1 MFTCLKT
8 RGVAS
13 IGLIGWTAAL
23 SCSMVVV
30 HLVGGI
36 ACAQNNS
43 SKPLIVGSEE
53 DYPPFSIGRSDETA
67 SGFTV
72 ELWKSVAAEQG
83 LNYEIRVLPFRQILE
98 EFKSGQIDVLINLAK
113 SDERRTFADFSVPH
127 VTVHGAIFVRRDE
140 TQIKSEADLAGK
152 EIVVLNSDLAH
163 DYAVSKGWEQH
174 LILVD
179 NVADGMRRLADGN
192 HDAML
197 LSRFAGTQTLMQEK
211 IFNVKALK
219 ANAGFSQKFSI
230 AVKKGNSQL
239 LAKVND
245 GLTCAKATG
254 IHDALYEKWF
264 GVIEEREVTLAELLK
279 YLAPFGLITVAFV
292 AINWVKQR
300 ERRKSEE
307 AVRESEERLRA
318 ALSASGTGTFRWNI
332 RTNELDWDEP
342 LNALFGLPA
351 GQTVR
356 SLEKFVAMVHP
367 NDRPGVL
374 ERCDRCAREG
384 ADFEMEFRVIWPDG
398 TVHWRNSNGKVFF
411 DDSGMPLYMT
421 GACVDVT
428 GRKLAEEKLRV
439 SVEFTNSLISS
450 MQDGFA
456 VLDAN
461 GVQTVVNPAFCKMTG
476 LAREE
481 MIGTQAPFPYWPPE
495 ECERIQAALN
505 ATMKDN
511 ITNFEL
517 TFMRRDGQ
525 RFPVI
530 VSPAAVK
537 NRAGETISYCATVKD
552 ITDRNLADEALRRSE
567 AQFRTLTE
575 CAPILIYLTDQDG
588 NCIYVNRRWCQAAG
602 MTQKEALG
610 QGWLNALHE
619 EDRALIGELWK
630 KSVASGGHWGYEYRF
645 DDRAGH
651 VTWVYGTA
659 APILGENGKTIGYVG
674 TNVDMTA
681 ARQAKIERELLD
693 RKMQET
699 QKLESLGVLAGGIAH
714 DFNNLLTAILGN
726 ASVARMKLPPDSPAH
741 DCIEHINEA
750 TRRAADLCKQMLAYS
765 GRGHFVVQTLDL
777 GELVK
782 QTAQMLQISI
792 NKKSELQYQLESGLP
807 PVQVDA
813 TQLQQVI
820 MNLVINASEAIG
832 DHGGVIRISTGL
844 VRVDLNYHGNNPQDP
859 DLPLGDYVFLDVS
872 DNGSG
877 MSAETKARIFDPF
890 FTTKFTGRGL
900 GLAAVQGIVRG
911 HKGAVQV
918 ESTLGAGT
926 TFKLL
931 FPAAS
936 GTRDSTKPMQG
947 EANPAW
953 QGMGTILVV
962 DDEAMLR
969 TVVASMLPLLGF
981 DCVLAA
987 DGCEAVEIFSADPS
1001 QFDLVLLD
1009 LTMPHMDGEQT
1020 LTELRRLQRDVCVVL
1035 MSGFNAQEAQVR
1047 FNGKGLASFLQK
1059 PFTIATLS
1067 TTIHAALDGK
1077 TLASSSNSN

>member
-1 MFTCLKT
+1 
-8 RGVAS
+8 
-13 IGLIGWTAAL
+13 
-23 SCSMVVV
+23 MVVV
-30 HLVGGI
+30 NLVDGV
-36 ACAQNNS
+36 AHAQS
-43 SKPLIVGSEE
+43 ASPKPLIVGSEE
-53 DYPPFSIGRSDETA
+53 DYPPFSIGNSDETA

-72 ELWKSVAAEQG
+72 ELWKSVAAEHG
-83 LNYEIRVLPFRQILE
+83 LNYEIRVLPFRQILD
-98 EFKSGQIDVLINLAK
+98 EFKSGQIDVLINLAQ

-140 TQIKSEADLAGK
+140 THIKSEADLTGK
-152 EIVVLNSDLAH
+152 EILVLNADLAH
-163 DYAVSKGWEQH
+163 DYAISKGWKQQ

-179 NVADGMRRLADGN
+179 NVADGLKRLARGK

-197 LSRFAGTQTLMQEK
+197 LSRFAGTQTLLQEK

-245 GLTCAKATG
+245 GLTSAKATG

-264 GVIEEREVTLAELLK
+264 GAIEGRQVTLAELLK
-279 YLAPFGLITVAFV
+279 YLGPFGLITAVFV

-300 ERRKSEE
+300 ERKKSEE
-307 AVRESEERLRA
+307 AVRGSEERLRA
-318 ALSASGTGTFRWNI
+318 AMSASGTGTFRWNI
-332 RTNELDWDEP
+332 RTNELVWDEP

-356 SLEKFVAMVHP
+356 SLAKFIATVHP
-367 NDRPGVL
+367 DDRPGVV

-384 ADFEMEFRVIWPDG
+384 VDFDMEFRVNWPDG
-398 TVHWRNSNGKVFF
+398 TVHWLDDKGKVFF
-411 DDSGMPLYMT
+411 DDTGKPLYMT

-428 GRKLAEEKLRV
+428 SRKLAEEKLRM
-439 SVEFTNSLISS
+439 SVEFTESLISS

-456 VLDAN
+456 VLDAH
-461 GVQTVVNPAFCKMTG
+461 GVQTDVNPAFCKMTG
-476 LAREE
+476 LSRDE
-481 MIGTQAPFPYWPPE
+481 MIGTGAPFPYWPPE
-495 ECERIQAALN
+495 EYERIQAALN
-505 ATMKDN
+505 ATMNDN
-511 ITNFEL
+511 LTNFEL
-517 TFMRRDGQ
+517 TFMRRNGQ

-530 VSPAAVK
+530 VSPSAVK
-537 NRAGETISYCATVKD
+537 NQAGETISYCATIKD

-567 AQFRTLTE
+567 AQFRTLAE
-575 CAPILIYLTDQDG
+575 SAPILIHLTDQDG

-602 MTQKEALG
+602 MTQEEAWG

-619 EDRALIGELWK
+619 EDRSMIGELWK
-630 KSVASGGHWGYEYRF
+630 KSVASGGSWGFEYRF
-645 DDRAGH
+645 DNRAGQ

-659 APILGENGKTIGYVG
+659 APILAENGKPIGYVG
-674 TNVDMTA
+674 TNVDISAT
-681 ARQAKIERELLD
+681 RQAKTERELFD
-693 RKMQET
+693 RKMRET

-726 ASVARMKLPPDSPAH
+726 ASVAQMKLPPESPAQ
-741 DCIEHINEA
+741 DCIEQINEA

-765 GRGHFVVQTLDL
+765 GRGHFIVQTLDL

-782 QTAQMLQISI
+782 QTAKMLQISI
-792 NKKSELQYQLESGLP
+792 NKKSVLQYHLESGLP

-832 DHGGVIRISTGL
+832 DHGGVILISTGL
-844 VRVDLNYHGNNPQDP
+844 VKVDLNYRGNNLHDP
-859 DLPLGDYVFLDVS
+859 DLPLGEYVFLDVT

-877 MSAETKARIFDPF
+877 MSAETKAKIFDPF

-911 HKGAVQV
+911 HKGAMKV
-918 ESTLGAGT
+918 ESTLGSGT

-931 FPAAS
+931 FPAATGES
-936 GTRDSTKPMQG
+936 DSIKPME

-953 QGMGTILVV
+953 QGMGTVLVV

-969 TVVASMLPLLGF
+969 TVVAGMLPMLGF

-987 DGCEAVEIFSADPS
+987 DGREAVEIFSANPN

-1009 LTMPHMDGEQT
+1009 LTMPNMDGEQT
-1020 LTELRRLQRDVCVVL
+1020 LTELRRLQQDACVIL

-1059 PFTIATLS
+1059 PFTIATLG
-1067 TTIHAALDGK
+1067 TTIHAALNGK
-1077 TLASSSNSN
+1077 TPVSASSSI

>member
-1 MFTCLKT
+1 
-8 RGVAS
+8 
-13 IGLIGWTAAL
+13 
-23 SCSMVVV
+23 MVVV
-30 HLVGGI
+30 LLVDGI
-36 ACAQNNS
+36 ARAQS
-43 SKPLIVGSEE
+43 DSAMPLIVGSEE
-53 DYPPFSIGRSDETA
+53 DYPPFSIGKSNETA

-83 LNYEIRVLPFRQILE
+83 LNYEIRVLPFRQILD
-98 EFKSGQIDVLINLAK
+98 EFKAGQIDVLINLAQ
-113 SDERRTFADFSVPH
+113 SDERRSFADFSVPH
-127 VTVHGAIFVRRDE
+127 VTVHGAVFVRRDE
-140 TQIKSEADLAGK
+140 TVIKSEADLAGK
-152 EIVVLNSDLAH
+152 EIVVLDSDLAH
-163 DYAVSKGWEQH
+163 DYAISKGWEQQ

-179 NVADGMRRLADGN
+179 NVADGLRRLADGK

-197 LSRFAGTQTLMQEK
+197 LSRIAGKQTLLQEK

-219 ANAGFSQKFSI
+219 ANAGFSQKFSF
-230 AVKKGNSQL
+230 AVKKGDSQL

-245 GLTCAKATG
+245 GLTSAKATG
-254 IHDALYEKWF
+254 THDALYEKWF
-264 GVIEEREVTLAELLK
+264 GAIEEREVTLAELLK
-279 YLAPFGLITVAFV
+279 YLGPFGLIAGVFV
-292 AINWVKQR
+292 ALSWVKQR
-300 ERRKSEE
+300 ERKKSEE

-332 RTNELDWDEP
+332 RTNELVCDEP

-356 SLEKFVAMVHP
+356 SLEKFIATVHP
-367 NDRPGVL
+367 DDRPGVL
-374 ERCDRCAREG
+374 ERCERCAREG
-384 ADFEMEFRVIWPDG
+384 ADFDMEFRVNWPDG
-398 TVHWRNSNGKVFF
+398 TVHWLGDKGKVVF
-411 DDSGMPLYMT
+411 DDTGKPLYMT
-421 GACVDVT
+421 AACVDVT
-428 GRKLAEEKLRV
+428 GRKLAEDKLRV
-439 SVEFTNSLISS
+439 SVEFTRSLISS

-461 GVQTVVNPAFCKMTG
+461 EVLTDVNPAFCKMTG
-476 LAREE
+476 FSREE
-481 MIGTQAPFPYWPPE
+481 LIGIRAPFPYWPPE
-495 ECERIQAALN
+495 EYERNQAALN
-505 ATMKDN
+505 ATIKDN
-511 ITNFEL
+511 LINFEL
-517 TFMRRDGQ
+517 TLMRRNGQ

-530 VSPAAVK
+530 VSPSAVT
-537 NRAGETISYCATVKD
+537 NQAGETVSYCATVKD
-552 ITDRNLADEALRRSE
+552 ITERNRADEALRRSE

-575 CAPILIYLTDQDG
+575 SAPILIYFADQDG

-602 MTQKEALG
+602 MTQEEASG

-619 EDRALIGELWK
+619 EDRSQFGELWWR
-630 KSVASGGHWGYEYRF
+630 SVASGGTWGFEYRF
-645 DDRAGH
+645 DDRAGQ

-659 APILGENGKTIGYVG
+659 APILAENGKLVGYVG

-681 ARQAKIERELLD
+681 TRQAKIERELLD

-714 DFNNLLTAILGN
+714 DFNNLLAAILGN
-726 ASVARMKLPPDSPAH
+726 ASVARLKLPPDSPAH
-741 DCIEHINEA
+741 DCIENINEA
-750 TRRAADLCKQMLAYS
+750 SRRAADLCKQMLAYS
-765 GRGHFVVQTLDL
+765 GQGHFVVQTLDL

-792 NKKSELQYQLESGLP
+792 NKKSVLQYHLESGLP

-844 VRVDLNYHGNNPQDP
+844 VKVDLNYRGTNLQAP
-859 DLPLGDYVFLDVS
+859 DLPLGDYVFLDVT

-877 MSAETKARIFDPF
+877 MSAETKTRIFDPF

-911 HKGAVQV
+911 HKGAMKV
-918 ESTLGAGT
+918 ESTLGSGT

-936 GTRDSTKPMQG
+936 GARDSTQPMQ
-947 EANPAW
+947 EANPAF
-953 QGMGTILVV
+953 QGMGTVLVV

-969 TVVASMLPLLGF
+969 TVFARMLPMLGF

-987 DGCEAVEIFSADPS
+987 DGREAVEIFSADPD

-1009 LTMPHMDGEQT
+1009 LTMPHMDGEQA
-1020 LTELRRLQRDVCVVL
+1020 LTELRKLQQDVCVIL

-1067 TTIHAALDGK
+1067 STIHGSLGRK
-1077 TLASSSNSN
+1077 TLASASRSN